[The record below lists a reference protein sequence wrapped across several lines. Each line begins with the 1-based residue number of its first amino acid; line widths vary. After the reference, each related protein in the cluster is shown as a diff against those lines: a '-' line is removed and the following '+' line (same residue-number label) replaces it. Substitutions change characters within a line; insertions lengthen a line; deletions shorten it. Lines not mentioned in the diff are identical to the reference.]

1 MSVNKLRRIAG
12 LLVIVLASGSTA
24 SLSAR
29 PQELN
34 DDDRDRYINEIRSY
48 KHEYL
53 TKELDLGKEQAKEF
67 FALYDQMEDRVQQI
81 NTETRDLE
89 KQVAANAEASDT
101 ELDAASRAVFEQKKK
116 EGEVEVE
123 YYEKFAKVL
132 DSRQMFKLKQ
142 AEKRFTQALMRH
154 HRKLIREKKH
164 DKGK

>member
-1 MSVNKLRRIAG
+1 MSVNKLRRTVA
-12 LLVIVLASGSTA
+12 LLAILLASGLTA
-24 SLSAR
+24 TVSAR

-34 DDDRDRYINEIRSY
+34 DDDRERYINEIRSY
-48 KHEYL
+48 KHDYL

-67 FALYDQMEDRVQQI
+67 FALYDEMEDRVQQI

-89 KQVAANAEASDT
+89 KQVAANADATDT

-123 YYEKFAKVL
+123 YYDKFAKVL
-132 DSRQMFKLKQ
+132 DSRQLFKLKQ

-154 HRKLIREKKH
+154 HRKLTREKKFE
-164 DKGK
+164 KGK